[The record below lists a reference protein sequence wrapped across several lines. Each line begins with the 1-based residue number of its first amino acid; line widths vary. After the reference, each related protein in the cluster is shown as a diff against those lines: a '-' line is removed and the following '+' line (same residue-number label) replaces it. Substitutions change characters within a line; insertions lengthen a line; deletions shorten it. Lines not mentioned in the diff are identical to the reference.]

1 VDREHGCEHGYEHAG
16 ARGDEHAAMST
27 REHAAMSTRLEPPQ
41 RVVER
46 ALAASRADACVVI
59 VEEVS
64 QAEVRFA
71 NNTTTTNGVRR
82 DRRVSVVSFR
92 GRSGDGVPISA
103 AGEPTGAS
111 EKSPTGEAAEPHMAV
126 GTASASGALDVEELV
141 RASEAEA
148 ERAAP
153 AEDAAPLL
161 DPEASLSCPDFDEP
175 YVPTSAAVLA
185 AVVRGLADA
194 FGRARAAGNRLA
206 GFATHGTETLYLGTS
221 SGIRLR
227 HVQPAGTMELVARTA
242 DGTTSVWSGAATTT
256 FDDVDVHFFEERL
269 DRRLAWARR
278 SVELPAGRYEVLL
291 PPDAVA
297 DLMIPMSEA
306 MSGRDAEEGRSPF
319 SSPGGGTK
327 VGEAIWSKPF
337 TLYGDP
343 AAPGLESAPFLA
355 TASSSSD
362 VSVFDNGLALG
373 ATPWVEDG
381 RLRRLRYHRA
391 GAARAGVEPT
401 PPVGNLMLSF
411 ADADRSLDDM
421 IAATDRGL
429 LLTCLWY
436 IREVDPVTLLL
447 TGLTR
452 DGVYL
457 VENGEVVGAVNNF
470 RFNESPIDVLVRTV
484 QAGRT
489 ERALSRE
496 WGEWMNRTAM
506 PPLRVADFNMSSV
519 SPAT

>member
-1 VDREHGCEHGYEHAG
+1 VSPGHRHLPPSPGHRH
-16 ARGDEHAAMST
+16 
-27 REHAAMSTRLEPPQ
+27 LPPPQ
-41 RVVER
+41 EVVER
-46 ALAASRADACVVI
+46 ALAASRADGCAVI

-82 DRRVSVVSFR
+82 NRRVAVVSFR
-92 GRSGDGVPISA
+92 ALAGADAGADADAGGPGSGTGRRRGGA
-103 AGEPTGAS
+103 AGAGPS
-111 EKSPTGEAAEPHMAV
+111 AV
-126 GTASASGALDVEELV
+126 GVASGSGEVDIEALV

-148 ERAAP
+148 GGAGP
-153 AEDAAPLL
+153 AEDAFAPVE
-161 DPEASLSCPDFDEP
+161 PGPGAGSMGSTAFDEP
-175 YVPTSAAVLA
+175 SVPTSPAALA
-185 AVVRGLADA
+185 GVIAGLGDA

-206 GFATHGTETLYLGTS
+206 GFATHGIETVYLGTS
-221 SGIRLR
+221 AGLRLR
-227 HVQPAGTMELVARTA
+227 HAQPAGTMELVARSA
-242 DGTTSVWSGAATTT
+242 DGSRSVWAGAGTST
-256 FDDVDVHFFEERL
+256 FEDIDLHAFEQRL
-269 DRRLAWARR
+269 ERRLAWAGRR
-278 SVELPAGRYEVLL
+278 VELPAGRYEVLL
-291 PPDAVA
+291 PPDATA
-297 DLMIPMSEA
+297 DLMVAMSEA

-327 VGEAIWSKPF
+327 IGEPLCALPF
-337 TLYGDP
+337 ELRGDP
-343 AAPGLESAPFLA
+343 GEPGLEAAPFLV
-355 TASSSSD
+355 TAASGTD
-362 VSVFDNGLALG
+362 VSVFDNGLSVG
-373 ATPWVEDG
+373 PTSWIEGG

-391 GAARAGVEPT
+391 AAAHSGVDPS
-401 PPVGNLMLSF
+401 PPVGNLTL
-411 ADADRSLDDM
+411 ALPGATAALDDM
-421 IAATDRGL
+421 IAGTERAL

-457 VENGEVVGAVNNF
+457 VEHGEVVGAVNNF
-470 RFNESPIDVLVRTV
+470 RFNESPLDVLARAVE
-484 QAGRT
+484 AGRS